1 MRRHFYI
8 SNNLDELENV
18 EKELESHGISTPHIH
33 VLSLNDGATP
43 VLELLPGVARGLV
56 AASICRGAGVIVL
69 RANS

>member
-33 VLSLNDGATP
+33 VLSLNDGEVALHTKLHEVEA
-43 VLELLPGVARGLV
+43 VLRTDVVHGTEIGALVGVAG
-56 AASICRGAGVIVL
+56 
-69 RANS
+69 